1 MTLSPAASSL
11 FSTLRLCPSQRSF
24 SSSSLLAK
32 RQFARPQYLA
42 MDLSALES
50 RLATLS
56 LAPATAPATPLQTF
70 FFTPKSGSKHPV
82 NTADDL
88 KLVIVAI
95 EETKNV
101 GAAKALA
108 ASVGLKDMRA
118 LSVADLTNL
127 IGRAKEAGP

>member
-1 MTLSPAASSL
+1 MLFRSAA
-11 FSTLRLCPSQRSF
+11 
-24 SSSSLLAK
+24 
-32 RQFARPQYLA
+32 
-42 MDLSALES
+42 
-50 RLATLS
+50 RLATLA
-56 LAPATAPATPLQTF
+56 LAPADAATATPLQTF

-88 KLVIVAI
+88 KLVVVAI

-118 LSVADLTNL
+118 VGAADLEKL
-127 IGRAKEAGP
+127 VGRVRDLGQSPARCPVPHARGPTLFTGDARGSELARCC